1 MDIGVPAYEYVT
13 TLLVALAAPLAG
25 VRIVLWLLPRER
37 RSLLLLGIG
46 APIGIGLT
54 TFALP
59 TLATIVPLYVAV
71 GIVQV
76 ISAGLAI
83 WAVIELRLSRL
94 RAESGRPVMLA
105 ATAFVALVLFATAVG
120 YISSIWYEN
129 SHENLLIQLALSA
142 HFTAGNWPPIH
153 PWEPDHV
160 QNYRFG
166 GQLWT
171 AATALSARAD
181 VFTAG
186 LAATLVATASLL
198 LGVYALIRLL
208 VGRAT
213 GLLAAVLVAIS
224 GPQNF
229 LSLILARY
237 PDYSPSVAYT
247 LAEHLNRF
255 KQGYILGTSFEQLA
269 SFNFTFLIGLAGAV
283 GAAALVTAMAKS
295 DSVRWPAVV
304 VAAAAIG
311 GASVTAEHL
320 FPILV
325 GTIAI
330 VALVQLLRRR
340 PLPAAHLAAVV
351 ALGTLASLVPAGPL
365 NSALFG
371 ASGTP
376 GYLRLGASDLFSL
389 PTREILAPGSTSI
402 FFATEPIS
410 RAHLL
415 GPLMWQQFGWVLVGI
430 AGAAVLAA
438 WRRNHAIAVPAL
450 AATITLSIPGVLH
463 DTLNPHNTGRFLV
476 VGLILAAMSLAIL
489 VTALWELPARRK
501 VVGRLAGTGLVML
514 AGGTWLLT
522 LPLLPMEFQEYESP
536 VLTDEL
542 EAAGFAAA
550 LPYPQ
555 RALLLPGPRTFAELN
570 SDDGDGMHK
579 YAVTFGRL
587 QVPMGF
593 DNLGRREEYADA
605 YARAQ
610 DTLDADALEQ
620 LQVDLVY
627 VATDQLSRDQEE
639 LIKAAVV
646 SGTLRPVFASSN
658 DARRLYATA
667 SGVGNVA
674 P

>member
-25 VRIVLWLLPRER
+25 VRVALWLLPRER
-37 RSLLLLGIG
+37 RSLILLGIG
-46 APIGIGLT
+46 APLGIGLA

-59 TLATIVPLYVAV
+59 LLSALVPLFVAV
-71 GIVQV
+71 GIVQ
-76 ISAGLAI
+76 ITSATLAI
-83 WAVIELRLSRL
+83 WAVVELRRAGL
-94 RAESGRPVMLA
+94 RSEFERPVLLA
-105 ATAFVALVLFATAVG
+105 AAAFVTLVLFVTTVG

-153 PWEPDHV
+153 PWEPDYV
-160 QNYRFG
+160 QTYRFG

-171 AATALSARAD
+171 AAIALSARAD
-181 VFTAG
+181 VSSAG
-186 LAATLVATASLL
+186 LAATLVATTSLL
-198 LGVYALIRLL
+198 LGVYALVRTL
-208 VGRAT
+208 VGRAASA
-213 GLLAAVLVAIS
+213 LAASLVAIA

-229 LSLILARY
+229 LSLVLARY

-247 LAEHLNRF
+247 LSEHLNRF

-269 SFNFTFLIGLAGAV
+269 SFNYTFLIGLAGAV
-283 GAAALVTAMAKS
+283 GAAVLVAATAKLNSA
-295 DSVRWPAVV
+295 RWPAAV

-320 FPILV
+320 FPVLM
-325 GTIAI
+325 GTITL

-340 PLPAAHLAAVV
+340 LLLAAHLIVLV
-351 ALGTLASLVPAGPL
+351 ALGTLASVVPTGPL

-371 ASGTP
+371 ASESP
-376 GYLRLGASDLFSL
+376 SYLRMGASDLFTL
-389 PTREILAPGSTSI
+389 PTRELLAPGSTSI
-402 FFATEPIS
+402 FFVTEPLS

-415 GPLMWQQFGWVLVGI
+415 GALMWQQFGWVLVGI
-430 AGAAVLAA
+430 AGSAALAA
-438 WRRNHAIAVPAL
+438 WRRNLAIAIPAL
-450 AATITLSIPGVLH
+450 AAALTLLIPGVLQ

-476 VGLILAAMSLAIL
+476 VALILAAISLAIL
-489 VTALWELPARRK
+489 ITALWELPPKRK
-501 VVGRLAGTGLVML
+501 IVGRLVGIGLVVL
-514 AGGTWLLT
+514 AGGTWFLT
-522 LPLLPMEFQEYESP
+522 LPLLPMELQNFESP
-536 VLTDEL
+536 VLSDEL
-542 EAAGFAAA
+542 EAARFTAA

-593 DNLGRREEYADA
+593 DNLGHREDYVDA

-610 DTLDADALEQ
+610 GTLDPDALEQ
-620 LQVDLVY
+620 LQVNLVY
-627 VATDQLSRDQEE
+627 VAMDQLSREQAE
-639 LIKAAVV
+639 LIEAAVAD
-646 SGTLRPVFASSN
+646 STLQPVFASSSN
-658 DARRLYATA
+658 VRRLYATA
-667 SGVGNVA
+667 SGADDVA

>member
-25 VRIVLWLLPRER
+25 VRVVLWLLPRER
-37 RSLLLLGIG
+37 RSLILLGIG
-46 APIGIGLT
+46 APLGISLT

-59 TLATIVPLYVAV
+59 ALAAIVPLYVTV

-83 WAVIELRLSRL
+83 WVVAELRLSRL
-94 RAESGRPVMLA
+94 RAESSRPVMLA
-105 ATAFVALVLFATAVG
+105 AAAFVALVLFATAVG

-160 QNYRFG
+160 QTYRFG

-171 AATALSARAD
+171 AAIALSARAD
-181 VFTAG
+181 VFAAG
-186 LAATLVATASLL
+186 LAATLVATVSLL
-198 LGVYALIRLL
+198 LGVYTLIRTL
-208 VGRAT
+208 VGRAA
-213 GLLAAVLVAIS
+213 GLLAAGLVAVA

-247 LAEHLNRF
+247 LTEHLNRF

-269 SFNFTFLIGLAGAV
+269 SFNYTFLIGLAGAI
-283 GAAALVTAMAKS
+283 GTAALVAAMARPKS
-295 DSVRWPAVV
+295 ARWSAAV
-304 VAAAAIG
+304 VAAAALG

-320 FPILV
+320 FPVFI
-325 GTIAI
+325 GTIAV
-330 VALVQLLRRR
+330 VALWQLLRRR
-340 PLPAAHLAAVV
+340 LLPAAHLIAVV
-351 ALGTLASLVPAGPL
+351 VLATLASVVPAGPL
-365 NSALFG
+365 NAALFG
-371 ASGTP
+371 ASETP
-376 GYLRLGASDLFSL
+376 SYLRLGTSDLFSL

-402 FFATEPIS
+402 FFATESTS

-438 WRRNHAIAVPAL
+438 WRRNPALAIPAL
-450 AATITLSIPGVLH
+450 AATIALSIPGVLH

-489 VTALWELPARRK
+489 VTALWELPARRR
-501 VVGRLAGTGLVML
+501 VVGRLVGTGLIML
-514 AGGTWLLT
+514 TGGTWLLT

-542 EAAGFAAA
+542 EAASFAAA

-555 RALLLPGPRTFAELN
+555 RALLLPGPRTFAGLN

-593 DNLGRREEYADA
+593 DNLGHRESYAGA

-610 DTLDADALEQ
+610 DTLGADALEQ

-627 VATDQLSRDQEE
+627 VATDQLSREQEE
-639 LIKAAVV
+639 LIDAAVG

-667 SGVGNVA
+667 SGDGSVA